1 MEPLLVSKREAARIL
16 SVSPRTIH
24 RLLQRSELQGVRVGR
39 RKLVLRES
47 LETLTRKES
56 R

>member
-24 RLLQRSELQGVRVGR
+24 RLLQRSELRGARVGR
-39 RKLVLRES
+39 RKLVLRKS
-47 LETLTRKES
+47 IETLVGEASK
-56 R
+56 